1 MANDY
6 NLEELYPSMGKM
18 FYKEDIGISLQDSLL
33 NDIIIRQYEKS
44 EGKFSGTLDFS
55 NSRFTEYA
63 WLGNSLPAVGSE
75 NGEEFEIVG
84 TMSSPLTF
92 SFCGLKFIMHDI
104 KAVFYN
110 KKDSITGEMF
120 FSGSKIGGKGS
131 LILGKG
137 EYEADMTF
145 IPFQDD
151 ENTLL
156 TFSFDRKKGVSIQD
170 FLRYLTGD
178 SKSIGTS
185 LPSFIDYQEVVYL
198 NEIKLLVG
206 SDNMKQPVERI
217 NDICAAADD
226 WADIM
231 SISMVLDLERFQGS
245 SPWFSL
251 DALYIILSYSPK
263 TLVEIQG
270 IDIDMKILGMLIHSS
285 VKDPFK
291 IFETKVVNIENLS
304 VGDLLQPLELVVPD
318 ILRAFILEEIYLKLN
333 FEADSYYAAVNVTP
347 KPQMGSPVVLRPVE
361 APCTLSLDNFYLA
374 LERNNG
380 NTQAALQMSLCLTE
394 DQNVLFRFLFGG
406 TWESNIVTFS
416 GSLIYLDVSA
426 SIMKL
431 YEAFFDVALQGTFPK
446 IEIRELV
453 VTAKAT
459 DSVSIES
466 FAGTLLVTADASLIG
481 TGFSLQANVECT
493 NEQFYLAGQFVFQD
507 YFQIR
512 GVFEKEKNT
521 ATVKWSFWLLLDRLE
536 IGISYDAGKQQL
548 SGEIKTAYS
557 LGDMVDYLLRLLNP
571 SDSFERTGIWSFL
584 NDISLTGTK
593 LVYSYA
599 DKALRLTINLSTKQS
614 QSFIE
619 MNDLTV
625 IMDSAGVR
633 FQVAGDFMGTSYTK
647 QNPLEF
653 APNDPPE
660 VNGCGLSVSYLLF
673 GKGLQLPK
681 DVSGKDVSTTLSIL
695 GKNFYDGMDFSTLTV
710 AEKGGNFLGLD
721 VDIADTVNIKLLYL
735 EDYSCCGGRFEL
747 YGDKAGALSGLSAEL
762 SYSKLQGGLGMFS
775 GRFTPP
781 QKLRK
786 INLGTLEFSV
796 GSMGADIYSNGDFS
810 LDIGYP
816 YSQNFQRSFSFRYGV
831 FSGSAG
837 IYLKKSTT
845 SLTNNL
851 PARKDGYFTNVLQ
864 MGIGMRLRVGSS
876 YNKSILSAEASLVMQ
891 GCFEGVYAG
900 WISNK
905 TGAYSDYYELCAN
918 VLFDGVIQG
927 RVDFGIVGAAV
938 SLKIR
943 SAIGLTLSSEQPM
956 HADLAVTVKANA
968 SVKVC
973 FVRVNF
979 SFSLNAHFE
988 YYFVN
993 KNGNTL
999 FAENVGKI
1007 MAFNIP
1013 ASLRDAEPVE
1023 IPLTLLP
1030 VFTYYSGRPAVAL
1043 LLMAEEKVFNQIIDG
1058 IAKMLPEIDT
1068 QAGGGMQLFRAQRL
1082 SPTPEDIESKLASL
1096 FRFVISAPETLQ
1108 KEEGEEQDG
1117 VLLPLPEWMTVT
1129 MEKYYRSGQLDI
1141 SNRDLQTYETM
1152 NDDYRQLLENYYAKT
1167 EVDSAALSEEKE
1179 RGVEAYLFAD
1189 FFELTAKAIQS
1200 EQESSALNGRD
1211 FSAENLTEE
1220 QYANIRGVVNRFF
1233 LGGRRGPT
1241 KSGPIPVDGL
1251 IRISGLQLEFSTSNI
1266 DRYVYRL
1273 QKNADAPDW
1282 IQLADGQEEVSFE
1295 MSLEETKNQLPAASY
1310 SKDIFAGNPTMLPAW
1325 QIVEETIS
1333 PMFVYH
1339 TDLYYYYETGKEI
1352 NPGTEL
1358 STADSKIKWGYGASF
1373 YLSLLREGYSD
1384 SLYRISGYRSTRYLE
1399 KWAQEADKIQDVV
1412 LLYQDAGETDY
1423 KEWNPTESSVVC
1435 MKNVTS
1441 GISASDQSEGWAD
1454 ITDPEKWLTLVSE
1467 SMNQN
1472 GEYFLYLSAP
1482 TAVTDQKETEIQIVL
1497 RFKEENTYEEW
1508 KTLFYADKEDL
1519 ELVNKAGRYK
1529 QIFEQGL
1536 AGMRV
1541 NIDASALTEA
1551 EIKLW
1556 ECYGGM
1562 GAQLEDQSGKALTNE
1577 TPSFFGEPQDGKTVT
1592 YDILFPYAKALSL
1605 DQTDIYEG
1613 IGSGQPYVFRLFWS
1627 DILGNRMETGKTVT
1641 YTPKYQDRLM
1651 DPDEFPGIS
1660 ITSSVTKKG
1669 TLQIKWEFNQDL
1681 EPSEEVQNHFT
1692 YGCVQLKR
1700 PDMSVVLHS
1709 PLLNQEVVLDKAAL
1723 LTYLEKLEIG
1733 KPGGEYTC
1741 EYPLKEM
1748 KTSDGLKLLKA
1759 EATLTTKR
1767 DPQLCESYD
1776 ESVHISTAQTTL
1788 TVTGNGEETAGL
1800 GIEFMSSAGGNYALT
1815 GLTARGEKPLV
1826 SFGDAHFFGFAPL
1839 PIVSGTYAGDDGSE
1853 TLNAVSLRGIL
1864 NQYLADLEQITSAGE
1879 LLYCYQQDKDLRS
1892 YLPRIDALVKNT
1904 AKALASRVTPLYQYP
1919 AGDISQDAMQQYAE
1933 EFFLKNMFVNRKELV
1948 FVQMKGTGNVTA
1960 QNLVLRGTMGKG
1972 DGFPVWYDLSKGSD
1986 ILCTALEVTDEY
1998 DTDRDTFSVRYLY
2011 DKEEK
2016 VLLTPMNPDSA
2027 SFDILIDKENK
2038 VQPLLEK
2045 TPELPLLCSCM
2056 QNEDSFVLV
2065 MQLDMTGED
2074 VLLLRKGVQKAKLSQ
2089 QPLKSPIYDMEQYR
2103 KKSGALM
2110 TDSAPESRKQLIE
2123 LMERYVNALAQFEYN
2138 VQDDEADI
2146 CLKFDQYETTGYQE
2160 LIVKTEK
2167 SVDMRIWIAK
2177 TQRDWEEMTRKG
2189 DSYYAKEPIGT
2200 EGGIFLKIELQGAD
2214 MSGGSMQIR
2223 RRREYVSSATC
2234 ALSPEHML
2242 YTPQIMY

>member
-6 NLEELYPSMGKM
+6 NLKELYPSMGEM
-18 FYKEDIGISLQDSLL
+18 FYKATVGVSLQDSLL
-33 NDIIIRQYEKS
+33 NDIIIRQYEKQ
-44 EGKFSGTLDFS
+44 EGGFSGILDFS
-55 NSRFTEYA
+55 KSRFVEYT
-63 WLGNSLPAVGSE
+63 WLGNALPAVGSE

-84 TMSSPLTF
+84 TMSSHLTF
-92 SFCGLKFIMHDI
+92 SFCGLKFKMNDV
-104 KAVFYN
+104 KTDFYN
-110 KKDSITGEMF
+110 KKDIITGEMF

-131 LILGKG
+131 LVMGEG

-145 IPFQDD
+145 IPFQD
-151 ENTLL
+151 EKNTLL
-156 TFSFDRKKGVSIQD
+156 TFSFDQKKGVSIQD
-170 FLRYLTGD
+170 LLRYLTGD
-178 SKSIGTS
+178 SISIGAG

-198 NEIKLLVG
+198 NEIKLWVG
-206 SDNMKQPVERI
+206 SDNMKQPVNRVS
-217 NDICAAADD
+217 DTCAAADD
-226 WADIM
+226 WVDIM
-231 SISMVLDLERFQGS
+231 LISMVLNLERFRGS

-251 DALYIILSYSPK
+251 DALFMILSYSPK
-263 TLVEIQG
+263 TSVEIQR
-270 IDIDMKILGMLIHSS
+270 IDVDMKILGMLIHSS
-285 VKDPFK
+285 LKNPFDN
-291 IFETKVVNIENLS
+291 FEIKVVNIENQS
-304 VGDLLQPLELVVPD
+304 VGDLLQPLKLVVPD
-318 ILRAFILEEIYLKLN
+318 ILKDFILKEIYLNLN
-333 FEADSYYAAVNVTP
+333 LNTDSYYAVVDVTKKLGDEWKESHP
-347 KPQMGSPVVLRPVE
+347 AGDS
-361 APCTLSLDNFYLA
+361 CTLSWENLWLA

-380 NTQAALQMSLCLTE
+380 NTQAVLKMCLCLTE
-394 DQNVLFRFLFGG
+394 EQNVLFRFLFEG
-406 TWESNIVTFS
+406 TWESSIVTFS
-416 GSLIYLDVSA
+416 GSLIYMDVSA

-431 YEAFFDVALQGTFPK
+431 YEAFFGVALQGAFPK

-453 VTAKAT
+453 VTAKAA
-459 DSVSIES
+459 DSISIES

-481 TGFSLQANVECT
+481 TEFSLQANVKCT
-493 NEQFYLAGQFVFQD
+493 REQFYLAGQFVFQD

-521 ATVKWSFWLLLDRLE
+521 ATVKWSFWLLLDKLE
-536 IGISYDAGKQQL
+536 IGISYDAGKKQL

-557 LGDMVDYLLRLLNP
+557 LGDMVDYLLRLLKP

-599 DKALRLTINLSTKQS
+599 DKALRLTINLSTKPS

-619 MNDLTV
+619 MDDLTV

-633 FQVAGDFMGTSYTK
+633 FQIVGDFMGTSYTK

-660 VNGCGLSVSYLLF
+660 VSGCGLSVSYLLF

-775 GRFTPP
+775 GKFTPP

-816 YSQNFQRSFSFRYGV
+816 YNQNFQRSFSFRYGV
-831 FSGSAG
+831 FGGSAG

-905 TGAYSDYYELCAN
+905 TGAYNDYYELSAN

-938 SLKIR
+938 SLKVR
-943 SAIGLTLSSEQPM
+943 STIALTLSSEKPM

-973 FVRVNF
+973 FVRINF

-988 YYFVN
+988 YDFIN
-993 KNGNTL
+993 KNGNTIY
-999 FAENVGKI
+999 AENAEKTA
-1007 MAFNIP
+1007 AFNIP

-1058 IAKMLPEIDT
+1058 IAKILPEIDT
-1068 QAGGGMQLFRAQRL
+1068 QTGGGMQLFRAQRL
-1082 SPTPEDIESKLASL
+1082 SPTPEDIELKLAFL
-1096 FRFVISAPETLQ
+1096 FRFVISAPETIQ
-1108 KEEGEEQDG
+1108 KEDGGEQGG

-1129 MEKYYRSGQLDI
+1129 MEKYYHSGQLDI
-1141 SNRDLQTYETM
+1141 SKRDLQTYETI

-1167 EVDSAALSEEKE
+1167 EVDSVPLSEEKE

-1251 IRISGLQLEFSTSNI
+1251 IRISGSQLEFSTSNI

-1282 IQLADGQEEVSFE
+1282 IQLAEGQEEVSFE
-1295 MSLEETKNQLPAASY
+1295 MGSEETKNQLPAASY
-1310 SKDIFAGNPTMLPAW
+1310 SKDIFADSPTMLPAW

-1339 TDLYYYYETGKEI
+1339 TDLYYYYEAGRKI

-1358 STADSKIKWGYGASF
+1358 NADDGKTKWGYGASF
-1373 YLSLLREGYSD
+1373 YLSLLREEYSD
-1384 SLYRISGYRSTRYLE
+1384 SLYRISGYRSTKYLE

-1412 LLYQDAGETDY
+1412 LLYQEAGETDY
-1423 KEWNPTESSVVC
+1423 KEWTPTESSVVC

-1441 GISASDQSEGWAD
+1441 GISVSDQSKGWAD
-1454 ITDPEKWLTLVSE
+1454 ITDPKKWLAMVSE

-1472 GEYFLYLSAP
+1472 GEYFIYSSAP
-1482 TAVTDQKETEIQIVL
+1482 TAVTDQKEIEIQVVL
-1497 RFKEENTYEEW
+1497 RFKEESTYEEW
-1508 KTLFYADKEDL
+1508 KTLFYADRENL
-1519 ELVNKAGRYK
+1519 QLVNKAGRYK

-1541 NIDASALTEA
+1541 NIDTSALPEA
-1551 EIKLW
+1551 EIKLA

-1562 GAQLEDQSGKALTNE
+1562 GAQLEDQSGKVLTHE
-1577 TPSFFGEPQDGKTVT
+1577 TPSFFGEPQDDKTIS

-1605 DQTDIYEG
+1605 DRTDIYEG
-1613 IGSGQPYVFRLFWS
+1613 IGSGQSYVFRLFWT
-1627 DILGNRMETGKTVT
+1627 DILGNRMETKKTVT
-1641 YTPKYQDRLM
+1641 YIPKYQDRLM

-1669 TLQIKWEFNQDL
+1669 TLQLKWEFNQNL

-1692 YGCVQLKR
+1692 YGCVQLKKS
-1700 PDMSVVLHS
+1700 DVSVVLQS
-1709 PLLNQEVVLDKAAL
+1709 PLLDQEVVLDKAAL
-1723 LTYLEKLEIG
+1723 LAYLEKLEIG
-1733 KPGGEYTC
+1733 KAGGEYSC

-1748 KTSDGLKLLKA
+1748 KTGDGLSLLRA

-1767 DPQLCESYD
+1767 DSRLCESYD
-1776 ESVHISTAQTTL
+1776 ENVHISTAQTTL
-1788 TVTGNGEETAGL
+1788 TITGDGEETAGL

-1815 GLTARGEKPLV
+1815 GLTARGDKPLV

-1853 TLNAVSLRGIL
+1853 MLNAVSLRGIL

-1879 LLYCYQQDKDLRS
+1879 LLYCYQQGKDLRS

-1919 AGDISQDAMQQYAE
+1919 VGDISRDAMQQYAE

-1960 QNLVLRGTMGKG
+1960 PNLVLRGTMGKG
-1972 DGFPVWYDLSKGSD
+1972 DGFPVWYDLSTGAG

-2027 SFDILIDKENK
+2027 NFDILIEKENK
-2038 VQPLLEK
+2038 VLPLLEK

-2056 QNEDSFVLV
+2056 QNEDSFVLE

-2074 VLLLRKGVQKAKLSQ
+2074 VLLLRKGSQNAKFAQ
-2089 QPLKSPIYDMEQYR
+2089 QPLKSPVYDMEQYR

-2123 LMERYVNALAQFEYN
+2123 LMERYVSALAQFEYQ
-2138 VQDDEADI
+2138 VQDDGADI
-2146 CLKFDQYETTGYQE
+2146 CLKFDGYEETGYQK
-2160 LIVKTEK
+2160 LTVKTAK
-2167 SVDMRIWIAK
+2167 TVDMRIWIAK
-2177 TQRDWEEMTRKG
+2177 TQRDWEEMTRQG
-2189 DSYYAKEPIGT
+2189 DSYYAKEPIST
-2200 EGGIFLKIELQGAD
+2200 ERGIFLKIELQGTD

-2223 RRREYVSSATC
+2223 RSREFVTSASC

-2242 YTPQIMY
+2242 YTPQIIY